1 MSKPGLA
8 TDGKAQSAAVAA
20 RSRSCSLGRTPATSR
35 ARCVRVSQEPFSMS
49 RRILVAMLA
58 IAWTVPAFA
67 QTQPTRP
74 SAYATLPTLRS
85 AWPTAP
91 LNPCPRFGLNPTS
104 SCYSGTN
111 YPSYSALAPFEF
123 SKPNSKPKSKGSDNL
138 YQDEA
143 RLRIEEKGYYD
154 VTNLDKDSR
163 GIWRGNARLEDGR
176 TVDVT
181 LDLEGN
187 IYSVPTRLQI
197 RIKPPPPDR

>member
-1 MSKPGLA
+1 
-8 TDGKAQSAAVAA
+8 
-20 RSRSCSLGRTPATSR
+20 
-35 ARCVRVSQEPFSMS
+35 VSQESFSMS
-49 RRILVAMLA
+49 QRILLAMLA
-58 IAWTVPAFA
+58 IASTVPAFA

-85 AWPTAP
+85 AWPTAA
-91 LNPCPRFGLNPTS
+91 LSPCPRFGLNPTS
-104 SCYSGTN
+104 SCYSGTI

-123 SKPNSKPKSKGSDNL
+123 SKPNSKARSKGSDNL

-154 VTNLDKDSR
+154 VSNLDKDSR

>member
-1 MSKPGLA
+1 MS
-8 TDGKAQSAAVAA
+8 Q
-20 RSRSCSLGRTPATSR
+20 
-35 ARCVRVSQEPFSMS
+35 
-49 RRILVAMLA
+49 RILLAMLA
-58 IAWTVPAFA
+58 IASTVPAFA

-85 AWPTAP
+85 AWPTAA
-91 LNPCPRFGLNPTS
+91 LSPCPKFGLNPTS
-104 SCYSGTN
+104 SCYSGTI
-111 YPSYSALAPFEF
+111 YPSFSALAPFEF
-123 SKPNSKPKSKGSDNL
+123 SKPNSRARSKGSDNL

>member
-1 MSKPGLA
+1 
-8 TDGKAQSAAVAA
+8 
-20 RSRSCSLGRTPATSR
+20 
-35 ARCVRVSQEPFSMS
+35 
-49 RRILVAMLA
+49 LA
-58 IAWTVPAFA
+58 IALTVPAFA

-74 SAYATLPTLRS
+74 SAYATLPTQRS

-91 LNPCPRFGLNPTS
+91 LNPCPKFGLNPTS
-104 SCYSGTN
+104 SCYSGTI

-123 SKPNSKPKSKGSDNL
+123 SKPNPKARSKGFDNL

-163 GIWRGNARLEDGR
+163 GIWRGSARLEDGR